1 VNLKNKVV
9 SYEGNFCHIEQPL
22 SMTSGTQT
30 PVKVRI
36 CITEMPCSYLRVR
49 GSRTQQTSSGVRH
62 EGADTE
68 TPNWPKIIGPWV
80 DENARQSVNRSPV
93 SRGIAGRPAET
104 PDAQNSLAS
113 PGFSPSRLNLAGH
126 VVRGRWRSTV

>member
-1 VNLKNKVV
+1 MELKL
-9 SYEGNFCHIEQPL
+9 SESAHLHHGNAVQLPA
-22 SMTSGTQT
+22 GQ
-30 PVKVRI
+30 R
-36 CITEMPCSYLRVR
+36 
-49 GSRTQQTSSGVRH
+49 QQNSADTSSGVRH